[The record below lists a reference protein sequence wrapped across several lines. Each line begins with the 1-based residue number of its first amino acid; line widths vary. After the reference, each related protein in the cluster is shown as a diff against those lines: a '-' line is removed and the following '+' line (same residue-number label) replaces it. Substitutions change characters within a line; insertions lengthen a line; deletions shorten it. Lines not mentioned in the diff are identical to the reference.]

1 MKRTSGSQGLR
12 VAIIEPDPLRVAG
25 FQALFESEKQWKVR
39 FLTFDDLDA
48 NLALDVLIVGQHR
61 HLDLPLTM
69 WNVRKTQPELRLIV
83 SGPATSDDGI
93 LEALNLGARGYVNE
107 EAPLEEFRTAIRL
120 VAQGD
125 AWAPRRVLGQFV
137 AGILEL
143 GRMRLGYLRLT
154 RRERGVLEMVVLG
167 RSNKEIAA
175 LLSISLRTVKS
186 HIARLLRKVGAE
198 NRILLSVYAL
208 DRRLVSSKTQWIPSE
223 KSASAHP
230 SSTGERWQLPG
241 LISSQA
247 SDVL

>member
-208 DRRLVSSKTQWIPSE
+208 DRRLVSSKRS
-223 KSASAHP
+223 
-230 SSTGERWQLPG
+230 GYLPRKVHRRTHLLRANAG
-241 LISSQA
+241 SCPA
-247 SDVL
+247 